1 MTREGERFR
10 LLLEAKFKTDVD
22 NPALESEVDRS
33 MVEDRNSKE
42 EVVMVVEGSSASQDP
57 DDCGEFHICNG
68 DIGGVVSGE
77 YEDTITIIHE
87 QTQDF
92 ETRKLM
98 TLRMNGTTG
107 YFMKRMEPGLLAVDI
122 LDEEK

>member
-1 MTREGERFR
+1 
-10 LLLEAKFKTDVD
+10 
-22 NPALESEVDRS
+22 
-33 MVEDRNSKE
+33 MVEDRNSME

-77 YEDTITIIHE
+77 YEDTSIIIRE

-92 ETRKLM
+92 ETRNLM
-98 TLRMNGTTG
+98 TQRMNSTTG
-107 YFMKRMEPGLLAVDI
+107 YFMKIMEPGLLAVDV
-122 LDEEK
+122 LDGDE